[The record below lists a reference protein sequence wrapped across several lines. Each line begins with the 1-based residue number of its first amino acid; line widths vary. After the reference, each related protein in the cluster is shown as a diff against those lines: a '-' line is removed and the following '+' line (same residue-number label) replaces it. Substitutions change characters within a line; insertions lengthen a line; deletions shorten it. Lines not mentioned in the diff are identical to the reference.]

1 MYRLSSGNSFR
12 MHARVERILLEDA
25 ALVGLLATES
35 SHLVRE
41 TGDLLKIFFPVLT
54 FLLKNRKKNLRGKDI
69 PIGQQKWDYLNNSG
83 SLYAY
88 RTKFAVPGYWKIPY
102 LKKPKKRVYSGQTIE
117 PPCLKI
123 YLTVDTY
130 NDPEPPSGTRM
141 GGTASFR
148 DEPSLKI
155 NFSYNLE
162 KVGPESLGVVHRRLK
177 AVLAHEL
184 EHFADERVTDYF
196 KQRDQASS
204 TGKWAQDLSK
214 RFSYLSDPLE
224 VRASISEF
232 MRVAKARG
240 IPFEDV
246 LNRAL
251 AYEKKLKPEE
261 RAELERLYREEY
273 ARRGFGNRPR
283 SSRVRPGKEP
293 YPAPVI

>member
-1 MYRLSSGNSFR
+1 MYPRSSGNSSR
-12 MHARVERILLEDA
+12 MHARVEKILLEDA
-25 ALVGLLATES
+25 ALVRLLATES

-41 TGDLLKIFFPVLT
+41 TGDLLRIFFPVLT
-54 FLLKNRKKNLRGKDI
+54 YLLKNRKKNLRGKDI

-88 RTKFAVPGYWKIPY
+88 RTKFSVPGYWKIPY
-102 LKKPKKRVYSGQTIE
+102 LKARANGI
-117 PPCLKI
+117 LKI

-130 NDPEPPSGTRM
+130 NDSEPPSGTRM

-155 NFSYNLE
+155 NFSYNPE

-232 MRVAKARG
+232 LRVAKARG